1 MVALAIN
8 LEQEKP
14 VKMKAVAQKFDVA
27 LRTVY
32 SWTNRQRGPR
42 LFSFKMGGERF
53 TTWSAVNRF
62 AGIADPQQQQEQSDA
77 HRAAMDQIR
86 NLNAA
91 S

>member
-8 LEQEKP
+8 LEHEKP

-32 SWTNRQRGPR
+32 GWTNRQRGPR
-42 LFSFKMGGERF
+42 LDSFKVGGERF

-62 AGIADPQQQQEQSDA
+62 AGISPQQQQERSDA
-77 HRAAMDQIR
+77 YRAAMDDIR

>member
-8 LEQEKP
+8 FQQEKP
-14 VKMKAVAQKFDVA
+14 VEMKAVANWASVQ

-32 SWTNRQRGPR
+32 GWTNRQRGPR
-42 LFSFKMGGERF
+42 LESFKLGGKRY
-53 TTWSAVNRF
+53 TTWSMVSRF
-62 AGIADPQQQQEQSDA
+62 AGINPQQQQEQSDA